1 MAEPVHSRI
10 NELMTLHEFMA
21 NANIKSGSNQA
32 ETIMNM
38 WVENQMPHTKQYPH
52 NTPMWGGDIGRA
64 FFTSSNNFPVEPD
77 TLHVK
82 KGDMH
87 DWIAELTHAVQYNSP
102 QSVRDSLRTTLN
114 KQRKHFGE
122 DVYGLKRE
130 GEKYYPTSVVNWP
143 EWGGEHTLFELYDKV
158 NEEGYPNPKGKYPTD
173 IPIEFQAHSVIQP
186 LLEKRFYDAKHRDL
200 LETNPLE
207 HNIIEWL
214 KKFLPS
220 QKDVSSSGKGTTIKI
235 ARPK

>member
-1 MAEPVHSRI
+1 MAEQVHSRI
-10 NELMTLHEFMA
+10 NELMVLHEFMA
-21 NANIKSGSNQA
+21 DANIKSGSNQA

-38 WVENQMPHTKQYPH
+38 WVENQMPHTKQYAH
-52 NTPMWGGDIGRA
+52 NTPMWKDRIGRA

-87 DWIAELTHAVQYNSP
+87 DWIAELAHAVQYNSP
-102 QSVRDSLRTTLN
+102 QSVRDSLRTTLH
-114 KQRKHFGE
+114 KQRKQFGE
-122 DVYGLKRE
+122 DVYGIKSENR
-130 GEKYYPTSVVNWP
+130 KYYPTSVENWP
-143 EWGGEHTLFELYDKV
+143 EQGGEHTIFSLYDKV
-158 NEEGYPNPKGKYPTD
+158 GEEGYPHPKGKYPTD
-173 IPIEFQAHSVIQP
+173 IPVEFQAHSVIEP
-186 LLEKRFYDAKHRDL
+186 PLEKRFYDAKHRDL

-214 KKFLPS
+214 KKFLSS
-220 QKDVSSSGKGTTIKI
+220 QEDVSSSRITTKI